1 MTLWVHPTLTLWKI
15 RLRAWVTVICVF
27 VRGGVRL
34 EPRRH
39 CYRQNCCCRSNHHHT
54 RRGYITPARYCC
66 HQRIPKRERA
76 RLVWYVLGYWVGLY
90 LVVELH
96 LEKAIR
102 RWGERRIKKQT
113 GKKRKVFLYFF
124 FFIWKGRKKWPRNES
139 FHYQPQRTPRWPE
152 KFVDLTS
159 HFPCS
164 FFPLQSQRIWFSFL
178 LQSFS
183 RRAYIRYT
191 QAMPLSPCPKCLR
204 LVYTRIVVKTREKRR
219 N

>member
-1 MTLWVHPTLTLWKI
+1 MNFFKKNKKKNKKKKNYKNVWKKKGVTLWVHPTLTLWKI

-124 FFIWKGRKKWPRNES
+124 FYLKGEKKMATEWVVPLPTTANTSMAGEVCWFNFS
-139 FHYQPQRTPRWPE
+139 LSMFLFSPS
-152 KFVDLTS
+152 KSKDLI
-159 HFPCS
+159 
-164 FFPLQSQRIWFSFL
+164 FFSS
-178 LQSFS
+178 S
-183 RRAYIRYT
+183 
-191 QAMPLSPCPKCLR
+191 
-204 LVYTRIVVKTREKRR
+204 VV
-219 N
+219 